1 VVAFVA
7 TGPAMAD
14 TREEAQAIQARAATR
29 LPSYMQPREV
39 RFVASFPL
47 NANGKVDRKA
57 LLATLEAE
65 GKPA

>member
-1 VVAFVA
+1 V
-7 TGPAMAD
+7 TGTPVEAD
-14 TREEAQAIQARAATR
+14 AIRAASGTR